1 MQCYLQQ
8 EILLQFLTKI
18 QDYQLKDQREL
29 MITIQTIKILIL
41 NLLDLNQFIQKII
54 TMPIKFNQTNSTKS
68 MNHLKEILTL
78 LIQEKKDSLHRNGL
92 QKNMS
97 QQMLIIQMINHLSYQ
112 PIHLSNK
119 LTNSLRIKIN
129 GKNQSQSSFL
139 KWTLMMEVQLNS

>member
-54 TMPIKFNQTNSTKS
+54 TMAIKFNQTNSTKS

-78 LIQEKKDSLHRNGL
+78 LIQKKKDY
-92 QKNMS
+92 
-97 QQMLIIQMINHLSYQ
+97 IQFQFI
-112 PIHLSNK
+112 
-119 LTNSLRIKIN
+119 
-129 GKNQSQSSFL
+129 
-139 KWTLMMEVQLNS
+139 